1 LIGLYRQ
8 HLASAD
14 PVGDRSSLHL
24 INRILP
30 DVEAQLKWAE
40 TALRQIKTGPE
51 LPPFLGELESLWEA
65 RGNGPELLWAESLW
79 QPLDR
84 VTAAFRPEGLAH
96 STPGSLGLLPVDV
109 IGEPRDVAMFLHS
122 DLDEEY
128 ATLELIARNSY
139 EHPEMP
145 WQFHLDMARQAS
157 DESRHALLVSRLLED
172 RGYRYGDFPINPT
185 SYDALYQFEPCEPGS
200 QKEILWRML
209 IRQTFMEGLALDSF
223 ANEVRKRE
231 AAGQHDIAHAFDY
244 ILRDEVF
251 HAESGLRWCK
261 HLLGDEATTRGRGEV
276 LTLQSPAPRYQ
287 GDPAVMTNL
296 NAALR
301 IVLPGESAPV
311 HRHASNALRFVL
323 EGGGASTIVDG
334 EDCPMDQGDLIVTP
348 GWSWHE
354 HVHRGTRPT
363 IWLEVG
369 DVPLHEHLGTTGYEP
384 GPPAEAPAS
393 TETRRHR
400 WAAAAEA
407 VAAAPLARDGARRV
421 QYKSAR
427 TGGPAMAM
435 LEAHV
440 VQLAPGSE
448 TVPYRSSSDL
458 LIVVVEGSG
467 ATEAG
472 GQRFAWGPKDV
483 ITVPHGNRI
492 QHRSNGQVARLFTV
506 SDADILRRL
515 DLLVEVDEPRL

>member
-1 LIGLYRQ
+1 MIGLYRQ

-51 LPPFLGELESLWEA
+51 LAPFLGELETLWEV

-261 HLLGDEATTRGRGEV
+261 HLLGDDPFVRLQERYEAWNYFTSLLMAARFRFAETHPELAMGELVAIQQGRQRRGGKPEW
-276 LTLQSPAPRYQ
+276 P
-287 GDPAVMTNL
+287 L
-296 NAALR
+296 NRTA
-301 IVLPGESAPV
+301 
-311 HRHASNALRFVL
+311 
-323 EGGGASTIVDG
+323 
-334 EDCPMDQGDLIVTP
+334 
-348 GWSWHE
+348 
-354 HVHRGTRPT
+354 
-363 IWLEVG
+363 
-369 DVPLHEHLGTTGYEP
+369 
-384 GPPAEAPAS
+384 
-393 TETRRHR
+393 
-400 WAAAAEA
+400 
-407 VAAAPLARDGARRV
+407 RV
-421 QYKSAR
+421 QA
-427 TGGPAMAM
+427 GF
-435 LEAHV
+435 
-440 VQLAPGSE
+440 SE
-448 TVPYRSSSDL
+448 EDIRQVLDWGYATVKHTK
-458 LIVVVEGSG
+458 E
-467 ATEAG
+467 
-472 GQRFAWGPKDV
+472 
-483 ITVPHGNRI
+483 
-492 QHRSNGQVARLFTV
+492 
-506 SDADILRRL
+506 
-515 DLLVEVDEPRL
+515 